1 MKPIHW
7 RRSRIGKYLRHL
19 PRPKHI
25 RGTLAHRLFGE
36 RLFDSG
42 LWHPSRHR
50 FAAGMALGAFFAL
63 MPPLP
68 VQMLC
73 ALVIAYI
80 TRVYVPAALLGTWI
94 SNPLTT
100 PFIVYWQYRLGCVLL
115 DRQPGNLKV
124 DHLLETL
131 GGAPAPYF
139 AGVLPSATLLALVA
153 YPLTLVTW
161 DWVTERLE
169 AARKRRRAATAR
181 KVLQNAL
188 PAATREKPPQHA
200 ESGFPR

>member
-19 PRPKHI
+19 PRAKHI

-42 LWHPSRHR
+42 LWHPTRHR

-68 VQMLC
+68 IQMLG

-80 TRVYVPAALLGTWI
+80 TRVYAPAALLGTWI
-94 SNPLTT
+94 SNPFTT
-100 PFIVYWQYRLGCVLL
+100 PLIVYWQYRLGCLLL
-115 DRQPGNLKV
+115 DRRPGDLKV
-124 DHLLETL
+124 EHLKDTL
-131 GGAPAPYF
+131 TGAPLPYF
-139 AGVLPSATLLALVA
+139 VGILPSAILLAIIA
-153 YPLTLVTW
+153 YPLTLLVW
-161 DWVTERLE
+161 DWVTARIE
-169 AARKRRRAATAR
+169 ASKKRRRAAAAR
-181 KVLQNAL
+181 QALHEAL
-188 PAATREKPPQHA
+188 PAALREKETEHA
-200 ESGFPR
+200 GSGSSR